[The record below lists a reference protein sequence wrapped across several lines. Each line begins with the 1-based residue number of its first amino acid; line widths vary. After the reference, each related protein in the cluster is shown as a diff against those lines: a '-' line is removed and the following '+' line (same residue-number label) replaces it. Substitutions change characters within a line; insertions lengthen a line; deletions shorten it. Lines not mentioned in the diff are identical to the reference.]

1 MTSEGLLTAQSMP
14 RILIVDDDPAI
25 RRLLRAVLQRDY
37 TLEEASTGDK
47 ALGILPAFAPDLVLL
62 DIAMPGI
69 DGYETC
75 RRLKSVAVNA
85 ALQVIMVSA
94 KSSKQ
99 EQLQAYEAGADDY
112 VIKPFDPQD
121 LLARVQLHIQLRDAK
136 ARVTAIRTEIDSKN
150 SELKRLAEQR
160 AQDIIAVQD
169 VAVFTLAKL
178 AESRDQEAAGHLTRI
193 RFYAQTIAEH
203 LAADSSYAKQIDRRF
218 LDDLY
223 RASPLHDIGKVGIP
237 DDILLKPGRLTR
249 EEFAI
254 MQRHTVTGAN
264 ILDQAVAQT
273 NGGGFLAMAALVARF
288 HHERYDGTG
297 YPAALAG
304 QKIPLPARIVALADA
319 YDAITSERSYKPA
332 YSPVRAREL
341 IQLDCGWHFDPL
353 VVAAFDASFPAFF
366 TIQQYATDDFP
377 MVQFSASDYAQPCA
391 ARAPARSLR

>member
-1 MTSEGLLTAQSMP
+1 MTSEGLLNAQSRP

-75 RRLKSVAVNA
+75 RRLKSVAVNT

-136 ARVTAIRTEIDSKN
+136 ARVTAIRTEIESKN
-150 SELKRLAEQR
+150 SELKRLAQQR

-169 VAVFTLAKL
+169 VAVFTLAKV
-178 AESRDQEAAGHLTRI
+178 AESRDQETAGHLTRI
-193 RFYAQTIAEH
+193 RVYAQTIAEH
-203 LAADSSYAKQIDRRF
+203 LAADSPYAKQIDRRF

-223 RASPLHDIGKVGIP
+223 RSSPLHDIGKVGIP

-249 EEFAI
+249 EEFAT
-254 MQRHTVTGAN
+254 MQRHTVIGAD
-264 ILDQAVAQT
+264 ILDQAVEKT

-288 HHERYDGTG
+288 HHERYDGRG
-297 YPAALAG
+297 YPAALVG
-304 QKIPLPARIVALADA
+304 QEIPLPARVVALADA
-319 YDAITSERSYKPA
+319 YDAITSERPYKPA

-341 IQLDCGWHFDPL
+341 IHLDCGRHFDPL
-353 VVAAFDASFPAFF
+353 VVAAFDASFPAFL
-366 TIQQYATDDFP
+366 TIQYATDDFP
-377 MVQFSASDYAQPCA
+377 TVQFPASDYAQPSTA
-391 ARAPARSLR
+391 SAS

>member
-1 MTSEGLLTAQSMP
+1 MTSEGLLNVQSRP

-75 RRLKSVAVNA
+75 RRLKSVAVNT

-112 VIKPFDPQD
+112 VIKPFDSQD

-136 ARVTAIRTEIDSKN
+136 ARVTAIRTEIDLTN

-169 VAVFTLAKL
+169 VAVFTLAKV
-178 AESRDQEAAGHLTRI
+178 AESRDQETAGHLTRI
-193 RFYAQTIAEH
+193 RVYAQTIAEH
-203 LAADSSYAKQIDRRF
+203 LAADSPYAKQIDRRF

-223 RASPLHDIGKVGIP
+223 RSSPLHDIGKVGIP

-249 EEFAI
+249 EEFAT
-254 MQRHTVTGAN
+254 MQRHTVIGAD
-264 ILDQAVAQT
+264 ILDQAVEKT

-288 HHERYDGTG
+288 HHERYDGRG
-297 YPAALAG
+297 YPAALVG
-304 QKIPLPARIVALADA
+304 QEIPLPARVVALADA
-319 YDAITSERSYKPA
+319 YDAITSERPYKPA

-341 IQLDCGWHFDPL
+341 IHLDCGRHFDPL
-353 VVAAFDASFPAFF
+353 VVAAFDASFPAFL
-366 TIQQYATDDFP
+366 TIEQYATDDFP
-377 MVQFSASDYAQPCA
+377 TVQFPASDYAQPSTA
-391 ARAPARSLR
+391 SAS